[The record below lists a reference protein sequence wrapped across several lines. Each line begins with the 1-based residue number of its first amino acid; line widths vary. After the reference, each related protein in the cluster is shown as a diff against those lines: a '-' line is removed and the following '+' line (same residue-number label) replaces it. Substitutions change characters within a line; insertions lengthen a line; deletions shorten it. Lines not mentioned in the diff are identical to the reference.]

1 MEMDHDRP
9 TLHFTNDVDGIEIHM
24 AFEYYKDEP
33 TMALYHGNTL
43 VLIPKDILQIALE
56 QGWDMECPHCEKEK
70 GVNDV

>member
-1 MEMDHDRP
+1 
-9 TLHFTNDVDGIEIHM
+9 M